1 MSISAKLAAA
11 ALAAGIIAVAA
22 PAYADFPG
30 DPQPPVQHCDF
41 TFKSLKALDLW
52 DDGDSDWVIFQADA
66 RNYPGGGRSIKF
78 FEGTEHGAAAFDY
91 PTATATIIVRS
102 FGLNVLLDEPFP
114 RANVPVPPQPQ
125 LLCGASPSG
134 INRTL
139 VFSNGDADY
148 LLTYDLSLP
157 HT

>member
-1 MSISAKLAAA
+1 M
-11 ALAAGIIAVAA
+11 
-22 PAYADFPG
+22 
-30 DPQPPVQHCDF
+30 
-41 TFKSLKALDLW
+41 
-52 DDGDSDWVIFQADA
+52 
-66 RNYPGGGRSIKF
+66 
-78 FEGTEHGAAAFDY
+78 
-91 PTATATIIVRS
+91 RS